1 MSETAQLT
9 SAGWGFLAVGTALA
23 IAGLWF
29 ATRVPSDGQLA
40 GWTRRYGCAL
50 TASTR
55 PVVTRYRRRT
65 RTLQVAGA
73 ALGFLASP
81 AYIGLTDRAFPLGDS
96 WVLLAVCGYLVG
108 TVVAEAASF
117 RPYRAMID
125 MRAASLSP
133 RTLTDYV
140 PAVTIWAIRVLPLAV
155 VALCMAYGLMPK
167 SPPQPVEPSVAFVI
181 VSTAFIV
188 VFAVAIEA
196 ILRAIV
202 ARPQPATTEDGVAAD
217 DAVRASSIH
226 ALSAAAI
233 ALLILSVGW
242 VLVSIG
248 TAIPGSL
255 LAQLFPWLGLLT
267 DVGALVAWLAL
278 GHPRSWHVRR
288 SEPLLSP
295 R

>member
-1 MSETAQLT
+1 MNETAQLT
-9 SAGWGFLAVGTALA
+9 AAGWGFLAVGATLA
-23 IAGLWF
+23 IAGLWL

-40 GWTRRYGCAL
+40 GWARRYSCAL
-50 TASTR
+50 TATTR

-73 ALGFLASP
+73 TLGFLASP
-81 AYIGLTDRAFPLGDS
+81 LYIGFTDRPFPLGDS
-96 WVLLAVCGYLVG
+96 WVLLAVGGYLVG

-117 RPYRAMID
+117 MPYRAMTA

-140 PAVTIWAIRVLPLAV
+140 PAATIWAIRVLPLAV
-155 VALCMAYGLMPK
+155 VALCVVYGLMPK
-167 SPPQPVEPSVAFVI
+167 SPPQPVDPSVPFVI
-181 VSTAFIV
+181 VSTAVMV

-196 ILRAIV
+196 TLRAIV

-248 TAIPGSL
+248 TATPVSL
-255 LAQLFPWLGLLT
+255 LGQFFPWLGLLT
-267 DVGALVAWLAL
+267 DVGALLAWLAL

-288 SEPLLSP
+288 NEPLMSS